1 MAVSQPGSAAGRALD
16 APRRPEP
23 VLPQQSDSDRLLDAV
38 RKGLAPGD
46 PVARLLSG
54 WVAPPARAVVC
65 ITRGRPPGVTLPAA
79 AIASSV
85 AGTPT
90 G

>member
-1 MAVSQPGSAAGRALD
+1 MAVSQPGSAAGGALD
-16 APRRPEP
+16 APGGLSPCF
-23 VLPQQSDSDRLLDAV
+23 PQQSDSDRLLDAV

-65 ITRGRPPGVTLPAA
+65 ITRGRPPGLTLP
-79 AIASSV
+79 V
-85 AGTPT
+85 AGLPT